1 MCINHIS
8 GTEYNLLNGIRNEP
22 LNNDD
27 LVVEYNIKD
36 GNNEDEI
43 VNMIDNVSNED
54 IITSGKN
61 EEENKKILFRMM
73 NITLILITSI
83 IMKKNYQCR
92 Y

>member
-1 MCINHIS
+1 M
-8 GTEYNLLNGIRNEP
+8 
-22 LNNDD
+22 
-27 LVVEYNIKD
+27 VEYNIKD

-92 Y
+92 YWRK